1 MLDAIADGLKAN
13 IMRMGNL
20 TNRYS
25 DGLFQKN
32 HESNAFLQRV
42 KGIIELGK
50 APDYLIKD
58 DIYSEFTPIDEAAR
72 AVMTVTR
79 HFNAKQTVFHI
90 NSTKVVYMKRLLEY
104 LSRLGYCIDI
114 VSGSEFT
121 ELLRA
126 TAKASGTQHI
136 FETFINDMDE
146 NDQLNY
152 ESNIHI
158 ENAFTVSYLE
168 QLGFEWNDIGFE
180 YLKKYVEYFKKIGV
194 LR

>member
-1 MLDAIADGLKAN
+1 MIKEGL
-13 IMRMGNL
+13 
-20 TNRYS
+20 
-25 DGLFQKN
+25 
-32 HESNAFLQRV
+32 
-42 KGIIELGK
+42 
-50 APDYLIKD
+50 
-58 DIYSEFTPIDEAAR
+58 YSEFTPIDEAAK
-72 AVMTVTR
+72 AVMTITR
-79 HFNAKQTVFHI
+79 HFNAEQTVFHI
-90 NSTKVVYMKRLLEY
+90 NSTKVVYMNKLLEH
-104 LSRLGYCIDI
+104 LSRLGYEIEI
-114 VSGSEFT
+114 VSGTEFT

-158 ENAFTVSYLE
+158 ENAFTVGYLK

-180 YLKKYVEYFKKIGV
+180 YLKKYVDYFKRIGV